1 MKEPSLEKEQQLFF
15 HTYKRLHLEV
25 ERGEGCNL
33 FTTDGTRYLD
43 FFGGIAV
50 NALGYNHPRLCKAIE
65 EQIHKYIHVSNYFVQ
80 QPQLKLAEKI
90 LAASKF
96 QRIFFT
102 NSGTEATEGAIK
114 LARKWGK
121 ALNKTR
127 LFGLSN
133 AFHGR
138 TMGALSLMDKQKY
151 REGYEPFVENVGHLK
166 FNDVDDLRRS
176 IDETT
181 LGVFVEFVQGEGGIF
196 IVSREYA
203 RELEVLRQKY
213 GFLIIADEIQSGIGR
228 TGKLFGFTHAGVIPD
243 IVLLAKPIGGGLPL
257 GAILGNDRV
266 AETFTYGV
274 HGTTFGGNPVACAAG
289 LVVLEEVL
297 DKGLMR
303 HAEEIGVYLTSRLMQ
318 LKKDFPS
325 LISDVRG
332 FGCMIGVEL
341 SIDGQPVVD
350 AMQRRQILVNC
361 TNVNVLR
368 LVPPLI
374 VTKEQCDE
382 LIVALRSTFEELK
395 K

>member
-1 MKEPSLEKEQQLFF
+1 MTETILEKEQQLFF
-15 HTYKRLHLEV
+15 HTYKRLHLDV
-25 ERGEGCNL
+25 DRGEGCNL
-33 FTTDGTRYLD
+33 FTKDGTRYLD

-50 NALGYNHPRLCKAIE
+50 NALGYNHKRLCQAVE

-80 QPQLKLAEKI
+80 EPQVKLAEKI
-90 LAASKF
+90 LAASNFK
-96 QRIFFT
+96 RIFFT

-121 ALNKTR
+121 QSGKTQ

-151 REGYEPFVENVGHLK
+151 RDGYEPFIENVGHLK
-166 FNDVDDLRRS
+166 FNDIDDLRKNVN
-176 IDETT
+176 EHT
-181 LGVFVEFVQGEGGIF
+181 LGIFVEFVQGEGGINV
-196 IVSREYA
+196 VSQEYA
-203 RELEVLRQKY
+203 DEMQALRDRYK
-213 GFLIIADEIQSGIGR
+213 FLIIADEIQSGIGR
-228 TGKLFGFTHAGVIPD
+228 TGKLFGFNHAGASPD
-243 IVLLAKPIGGGLPL
+243 IVILAKPIGGGFPL
-257 GAILGNDRV
+257 GAILGNTCV

-297 DKGLMR
+297 DRGLMR
-303 HAEEIGVYLTSRLMQ
+303 HAEEIGVYLISRLSQ
-318 LKKDFPS
+318 LKKDFPTV
-325 LISDVRG
+325 IAEVRG

-341 SIDGQPVVD
+341 TMDGQPIVEE
-350 AMQRRQILVNC
+350 MQRKGVLVNC

-382 LIVALRSTFEELK
+382 FMLNLRSVLESLK

>member
-1 MKEPSLEKEQQLFF
+1 MNESVLEKEKELFF
-15 HTYKRLHLEV
+15 HTYKRLPLEV
-25 ERGEGCNL
+25 ERGEGCYL
-33 FTTDGTRYLD
+33 FTADGMRYLD

-80 QPQLKLAEKI
+80 QPQVKLAEKI
-90 LAASKF
+90 LTASKF
-96 QRIFFT
+96 KRIFFT
-102 NSGTEATEGAIK
+102 NSGTEATEGVIK

-121 ALNKTR
+121 PQGKTE
-127 LFGLSN
+127 LLGLSN

-151 REGYEPFVENVGHLK
+151 REGYEPFVENFGHIK
-166 FNDVDDLRRS
+166 FNDVGELRKAVN
-176 IDETT
+176 EKT

-196 IVSREYA
+196 VVSQEYA
-203 RELEVLRQKY
+203 RELQSLRDRY
-213 GFLIIADEIQSGIGR
+213 GFLIVADEIQSGIGR
-228 TGKLFGFTHAGVIPD
+228 TGKLFGFQHTGVTPD
-243 IVLLAKPIGGGLPL
+243 IVMLAKPIGGGLPL

-297 DKGLMR
+297 DKGLL
-303 HAEEIGVYLTSRLMQ
+303 HHVEDIGVYLVARLTQ
-318 LKKDFPS
+318 LKTDFPAF
-325 LISDVRG
+325 INQVRG
-332 FGCMIGVEL
+332 SGCMIGVEL
-341 SIDGQPVVD
+341 SMDGQPVVD
-350 AMQRRQILVNC
+350 AMQRRHVLVNC

-368 LVPPLI
+368 FVPPLI

-382 LIVALRSTFEELK
+382 MITALRSVLEELK

>member
-1 MKEPSLEKEQQLFF
+1 MSQTVLERESELFF
-15 HTYKRLHLEV
+15 HTYKRLPLEV
-25 ERGEGCNL
+25 EKGEGCYL
-33 FTTDGTRYLD
+33 FTVDGTKYLD

-50 NALGYNHPRLCKAIE
+50 NALGYNHPRVCKAIE
-65 EQIHKYIHVSNYFVQ
+65 EQIHNYVHVSNYFVQ
-80 QPQLKLAEKI
+80 RPQVRLAEKI
-90 LAASKF
+90 LTASKF
-96 QRIFFT
+96 KRIFFT
-102 NSGTEATEGAIK
+102 NSGTEATEGVIK

-121 ALNKTR
+121 PQGKTT

-151 REGYEPFVENVGHLK
+151 REGYEPFVENFGHIA
-166 FNDVDDLRRS
+166 FNDVDNLRRAV
-176 IDETT
+176 DEKT

-196 IVSREYA
+196 VISREFA
-203 RELEVLRQKY
+203 EELQSLRQQY

-228 TGKLFGFTHAGVIPD
+228 TGTLFGFQHTSVVPD
-243 IVLLAKPIGGGLPL
+243 IVMLAKPIGGGLPL
-257 GAILGNDRV
+257 GAILGNERV

-289 LVVLEEVL
+289 LVVLEEVV
-297 DKGLMR
+297 DKGLM
-303 HAEEIGVYLTSRLMQ
+303 HHVEEIGVYLTTRLSQ
-318 LKKDFPS
+318 LKKDFPT
-325 LISDVRG
+325 LVQDVRG

-350 AMQRRQILVNC
+350 AMQRRRVLINC

-368 LVPPLI
+368 FVPPLI
-374 VTKEQCDE
+374 VTQKQCDE
-382 LIVALRSTFEELK
+382 MVVALRSTLEELK

>member
-1 MKEPSLEKEQQLFF
+1 MSDTFQQKEQNLFF
-15 HTYKRLHLEV
+15 HTYKRLLLEI
-25 ERGEGCNL
+25 ERGDGCYL
-33 FTTDGTRYLD
+33 FTKDGARYLD

-50 NALGYNHPRLCKAIE
+50 NALGHNHPRLCKAIE
-65 EQIHKYIHVSNYFVQ
+65 EQVHKYIHVSNYFIQ
-80 QPQLKLAEKI
+80 EPQIRLAEKI
-90 LAASKF
+90 LSASKF

-114 LARKWGK
+114 LARKWGAPQGK
-121 ALNKTR
+121 AQ

-138 TMGALSLMDKQKY
+138 TMGALSLMDKKKY
-151 REGYEPFVENVGHLK
+151 REGYEPFIENVGHLK
-166 FNDVDDLRRS
+166 FNDVEDLRKNVN
-176 IDETT
+176 DKT

-196 IVSREYA
+196 VVSEEYA
-203 RELEVLRQKY
+203 RELKALREKY
-213 GFLIIADEIQSGIGR
+213 GFLIIGDEIQCGIGR
-228 TGKLFGFTHAGVIPD
+228 TGKLFGFNHSSVVPD

-266 AETFTYGV
+266 AEVFTYGV

-289 LVVLEEVL
+289 LVVLEEIL
-297 DKGLMR
+297 DRGLMR
-303 HAEEIGVYLTSRLMQ
+303 HAEEIGIYLLSRLSAM
-318 LKKDFPS
+318 KKDFPS
-325 LISDVRG
+325 HITEVRG

-341 SIDGQPVVD
+341 SMDGQPVVD
-350 AMQRRQILVNC
+350 EMQKKGILVNC

-374 VTKEQCDE
+374 VTQAQCDE
-382 LIVALRSTFEELK
+382 FINTLRPVLQGMK

>member
-1 MKEPSLEKEQQLFF
+1 MSTTFFQKEQELFF
-15 HTYKRLHLEV
+15 HTYKRLQLEV
-25 ERGEGCNL
+25 ERGEGCYL
-33 FTTDGTRYLD
+33 FTSDGTRYLD

-50 NALGYNHPRLCKAIE
+50 NALGYNHPRLCAAIE

-80 QPQLKLAEKI
+80 QPQVKLAEKI
-90 LAASKF
+90 LKASKF
-96 QRIFFT
+96 KRVFFT

-121 ALNKTR
+121 PLGKSQ

-151 REGYEPFVENVGHLK
+151 RDGYEPFVENFGHLT
-166 FNDVDDLRRS
+166 FNDVEDLRRAVN
-176 IDETT
+176 DKT
-181 LGVFVEFVQGEGGIF
+181 LGVFVEFIQGEGGIF
-196 IVSREYA
+196 IVSQEYA
-203 RELEVLRQKY
+203 RELQALREKF

-228 TGKLFGFTHAGVIPD
+228 TGKLFGFEHTGVVPD
-243 IVLLAKPIGGGLPL
+243 IAMLAKPIGGGLPL
-257 GAILGNDRV
+257 GAIVGNDRV

-289 LVVLEEVL
+289 LVVLEEIL

-303 HAEEIGVYLTSRLMQ
+303 HAEEIGIYLTARLQQ
-318 LKKDFPS
+318 LKKDFP
-325 LISDVRG
+325 LEIREVRG

-341 SIDGQPVVD
+341 TSDGQPVAD
-350 AMQRRQILVNC
+350 SLQRKRILVNC

-374 VTKEQCDE
+374 VTQAQCDE
-382 LIVALRSTFEELK
+382 LVAALRSVLEELK

>member
-1 MKEPSLEKEQQLFF
+1 MNEPILEKEQHLFF

-25 ERGEGCNL
+25 ERGEGCYL

-50 NALGYNHPRLCKAIE
+50 NALGYSHPRLCRAIE

-80 QPQLKLAEKI
+80 QPQVKLAEKI

-121 ALNKTR
+121 PLGKTQ

-151 REGYEPFVENVGHLK
+151 REGYEPFVENFGHLK
-166 FNDVDDLRRS
+166 FNDVDELRRAVN
-176 IDETT
+176 EKT
-181 LGVFVEFVQGEGGIF
+181 LGIFVEFVQGEGGIF
-196 IVSREYA
+196 IVSQEYA
-203 RELEVLRQKY
+203 RELQSLREKY
-213 GFLIIADEIQSGIGR
+213 GFLIIGDEIQSGVGR
-228 TGKLFGFTHAGVIPD
+228 TGKLFGYMHTGVTPD
-243 IVLLAKPIGGGLPL
+243 IVMMAKPIGGGLPL

-303 HAEEIGVYLTSRLMQ
+303 HVEEIGVYLSARLVQ
-318 LKKDFPS
+318 LKKDFPA
-325 LISDVRG
+325 LVTDVRG
-332 FGCMIGVEL
+332 FGCMIGLEL
-341 SIDGQPVVD
+341 SMDGQAVVD

-368 LVPPLI
+368 FVPPLI
-374 VTKEQCDE
+374 VTKEQCDD
-382 LIVALRSTFEELK
+382 LITALRSVFEDLK

>member
-1 MKEPSLEKEQQLFF
+1 MNQTILEKEKELFF
-15 HTYKRLHLEV
+15 HTYKRLPLEV
-25 ERGEGCNL
+25 ERGEGCYL
-33 FTTDGTRYLD
+33 FTTDGTQYLD

-80 QPQLKLAEKI
+80 RPQVELAEKI
-90 LAASKF
+90 LTASKF
-96 QRIFFT
+96 KRIFFT
-102 NSGTEATEGAIK
+102 NSGTEATEGVIK

-121 ALNKTR
+121 PLGKSE
-127 LFGLSN
+127 LFGMSN

-151 REGYEPFVENVGHLK
+151 REGYEPFVEHFGHIK
-166 FNDVDDLRRS
+166 FNDAGKLRKAVN
-176 IDETT
+176 EKT

-196 IVSREYA
+196 VVSQEFA
-203 RELEVLRQKY
+203 RELQSLRDKY

-228 TGKLFGFTHAGVIPD
+228 TGKLFGFQHTGVTPD
-243 IVLLAKPIGGGLPL
+243 IAMLAKPIGGGLPL

-266 AETFTYGV
+266 ADSFTYGV

-303 HAEEIGVYLTSRLMQ
+303 HAEEIGVYLIARLMQ
-318 LKKDFPS
+318 LKMDFPS
-325 LISDVRG
+325 VVHEVRG

-341 SIDGQPVVD
+341 SMDGQPVVD
-350 AMQRRQILVNC
+350 AMQRRHVLVNC

-374 VTKEQCDE
+374 VTQEQCDE
-382 LIVALRSTFEELK
+382 MITALRSALEELK

>member
-1 MKEPSLEKEQQLFF
+1 MKETILEKEQGLFF
-15 HTYKRLHLEV
+15 HTYKRLPLEV
-25 ERGEGCNL
+25 ERGEGCYL
-33 FTTDGTRYLD
+33 FTADGTRYLD

-65 EQIHKYIHVSNYFVQ
+65 DQIHKYVHLSNYFVQ
-80 QPQLKLAEKI
+80 QPQVKLAEKI
-90 LAASKF
+90 LTASKF
-96 QRIFFT
+96 KRIFFT

-121 ALNKTR
+121 TIGKDK

-138 TMGALSLMDKQKY
+138 TLGALSLMDKQKY
-151 REGYEPFVENVGHLK
+151 REGYEPFVENFGHLK
-166 FNDVDDLRRS
+166 FNDVDELRRAVN
-176 IDETT
+176 EKT
-181 LGVFVEFVQGEGGIF
+181 LGVFIEFVQGEGGIF
-196 IVSREYA
+196 VVSQEYA
-203 RELEVLRQKY
+203 RELNSLRDKY
-213 GFLIIADEIQSGIGR
+213 GFLIIGDEIQSGIGR
-228 TGKLFGFTHAGVIPD
+228 TGKLFGFQHTGVIPD

-297 DKGLMR
+297 DKGLMH
-303 HAEEIGVYLTSRLMQ
+303 HAEEIGTYLTARLTQ
-318 LKKDFPS
+318 LKNDFPT
-325 LISDVRG
+325 LIREVRG
-332 FGCMIGVEL
+332 FGCMIGTEL
-341 SIDGQPVVD
+341 TQDGQPVVD
-350 AMQRRQILVNC
+350 ALQRRHILVNC

-368 LVPPLI
+368 FVPPLI
-374 VTKEQCDE
+374 VTQEQCDE
-382 LIVALRSTFEELK
+382 MVDALRSVLEELK

>member
-1 MKEPSLEKEQQLFF
+1 MSQTVLDKEKELFF
-15 HTYKRLHLEV
+15 HTYKRLPLEV
-25 ERGEGCNL
+25 ERGEGCYL
-33 FTTDGTRYLD
+33 FTADGTRYLD

-50 NALGYNHPRLCKAIE
+50 NALGYNHPGLCRAIE
-65 EQIHKYIHVSNYFVQ
+65 EQIHKYVHVSNYFVQ
-80 QPQLKLAEKI
+80 QPQVRLAEKI
-90 LAASKF
+90 LTASKF
-96 QRIFFT
+96 KRIFFT
-102 NSGTEATEGAIK
+102 NSGTEATEGVIK

-121 ALNKTR
+121 LQGKTE

-138 TMGALSLMDKQKY
+138 TMGALSLMDKEKY
-151 REGYEPFVENVGHLK
+151 REGYEPFVENFGHIK
-166 FNDVDDLRRS
+166 FNDVAELRKAVN
-176 IDETT
+176 EKT

-196 IVSREYA
+196 VVSKEFGE
-203 RELEVLRQKY
+203 ELQSLRGKY

-228 TGKLFGFTHAGVIPD
+228 TGKLFGFQHTGVSPD
-243 IVLLAKPIGGGLPL
+243 IVMLAKPIGGGLPL
-257 GAILGNDRV
+257 GAILGNERV

-297 DKGLMR
+297 DKGLMH
-303 HAEEIGVYLTSRLMQ
+303 HAEEIGIYLLARLTQ
-318 LKKDFPS
+318 LRNDFPG

-341 SIDGQPVVD
+341 SVDGQPVVD
-350 AMQRRQILVNC
+350 AMQRKNILLNC

-374 VTKEQCDE
+374 VAKEQCDE
-382 LIVALRSTFEELK
+382 MVGALRSVLESIQQ
-395 K
+395 

>member
-1 MKEPSLEKEQQLFF
+1 MKETILEKEKELFF
-15 HTYKRLHLEV
+15 HTYKRLPLEV
-25 ERGEGCNL
+25 ERGEGCYL

-65 EQIHKYIHVSNYFVQ
+65 DQIHKYIHVSNYFAQ
-80 QPQLKLAEKI
+80 QPQVKLAEKI
-90 LAASKF
+90 LTASKF
-96 QRIFFT
+96 KRIFFT
-102 NSGTEATEGAIK
+102 NSGTEATEGVIK
-114 LARKWGK
+114 LARKWGQPLGK
-121 ALNKTR
+121 NQ

-151 REGYEPFVENVGHLK
+151 RDGYEPFVENFGHLK
-166 FNDVDDLRRS
+166 FNDVGELRRAVN
-176 IDETT
+176 EKT

-196 IVSREYA
+196 VVSQDYA
-203 RELEVLRQKY
+203 RELESLRDKF

-228 TGKLFGFTHAGVIPD
+228 TGKLFGYQHTGVIPD
-243 IVLLAKPIGGGLPL
+243 IVMLAKPIGGGLPL

-297 DKGLMR
+297 DKGLM
-303 HAEEIGVYLTSRLMQ
+303 HHVEEIGIYLNARLKQ
-318 LKKDFPS
+318 LKNDFPS
-325 LISDVRG
+325 LICDVRG

-341 SIDGQPVVD
+341 SMDGQPVVD
-350 AMQRRQILVNC
+350 AMQRRHVLVNC

-368 LVPPLI
+368 FVPPLI
-374 VTKEQCDE
+374 VTQEQCDE
-382 LIVALRSTFEELK
+382 LMNALRSVLQELK

>member
-121 ALNKTR
+121 ALNKTQ

-350 AMQRRQILVNC
+350 AMQRRRILVNC